1 MKKTGELRQPE
12 GLNHTELMNV
22 MSDGVR
28 EAMKDIPEPEPAPIE
43 QANAALGLQPSPSD
57 YLTQLNEMREAMTQI
72 QQMFLATKQQD
83 LQQPTMPQQSVQQHA
98 TKLTIFR
105 QVTHPPNPQQ
115 PSTQVPIPP
124 LPAPKPVHPTIPP
137 IPHNFP
143 ASLPRVAP
151 IPRVVPIPRVISPA
165 PWYTY
170 TPHIHGTQPW
180 F

>member
-22 MSDGVR
+22 VSDGVR

-124 LPAPKPVHPTIPP
+124 LEKRQNQSILQYHRFHTISRPL
-137 IPHNFP
+137 F
-143 ASLPRVAP
+143 RGW
-151 IPRVVPIPRVISPA
+151 RQFRG
-165 PWYTY
+165 WCQFR
-170 TPHIHGTQPW
+170 G
-180 F
+180 